1 MPNMRKKSQFEPD
14 TSSSSSAA
22 AQQATGRP
30 SLAARHADHTR
41 QWIIDAATDLLEEN
55 GSNALTNAAVAERAG
70 VSERTVYRYFAT
82 RDALLD
88 EIAAAV
94 SQRLETPGVPQT
106 PEALLGYPAQL
117 FARFEARAQLT
128 RAGLAPDVFSR
139 LRDGQA
145 AQRRQAVRRLLEAQL
160 PKASAEQLSLA
171 AANIHYLLTA
181 TTWHYY
187 RHHFQFDAAQTVLC
201 VQQALAFQLKGLG
214 FSVDTS
220 VEPSI

>member
-1 MPNMRKKSQFEPD
+1 MPIMLKKSSPKPEA
-14 TSSSSSAA
+14 SAPA
-22 AQQATGRP
+22 AGQEATRRP

-55 GSNALTNAAVAERAG
+55 GSDAPTNAAVAQRAG

-82 RDALLD
+82 REALLD

-94 SQRLETPGVPQT
+94 SQRLETPEAPQT

-128 RAGLAPDVFSR
+128 RAALAPEVFAR

-145 AQRRQAVRRLLEAQL
+145 AQRRQAVRRMLQAHL
-160 PKASAEQLSLA
+160 PQASAAQLSLA

-187 RHHFQFDAAQTVLC
+187 RQHFQFDAEQTVLC
-201 VQQALAFQLKGLG
+201 VRQALAFQLKGLG
-214 FSVDTS
+214 LSVDTS
-220 VEPSI
+220 VEPSF

>member
-1 MPNMRKKSQFEPD
+1 MPFMRKKSPSEPD
-14 TSSSSSAA
+14 ISSPAA
-22 AQQATGRP
+22 AKESTRRP
-30 SLAARHADHTR
+30 SLAARQTDQTR
-41 QWIIDAATDLLEEN
+41 QWITDAALNLLEED
-55 GSNALTNAAVAERAG
+55 GSDTLTNAAVAERAG

-88 EIAAAV
+88 AIAVAV

-106 PEALLGYPAQL
+106 PAALLGYPAQL
-117 FARFEARAQLT
+117 FARFEAQAQLT
-128 RAGLAPDVFSR
+128 RAALAPDVFSR

-145 AQRRQAVRRLLEAQL
+145 SQRRQAVRRLLEAHM
-160 PKASAEQLSLA
+160 PEATAEQLSLA

-187 RHHFQFDAAQTVLC
+187 RHHFQFDDAQTVLC

-214 FSVDTS
+214 LSLDAAK
-220 VEPSI
+220 